1 MSETLNI
8 KHKSLF
14 NEILILIKYR
24 LSLSVVISSVASYLL
39 AFEIFSPSTFI
50 LLIIGGFLVVGSSNG
65 FNQIIE
71 RERDSL
77 MSRTLNRPLPSG
89 NMSIYQAII
98 ICSIIGLVGLSMLYA
113 INFRTAFF
121 GFVSMIIYLAVYTP
135 LKPITPLSVF
145 FGAIPG
151 AIPFMLGWVAVTNKF
166 SIETGILFMIQFFWQ
181 FPHFWAIGW
190 FLHKDYQ
197 KAGFNMLPT
206 GKRDKGTALQSI
218 IYTAWTVLISI
229 VPVFGFTGSLRL
241 SILAAI
247 LVFVCG
253 LLFLYYGLQL
263 FKYQTEKAARQLMLA
278 SVVYITSIQIIY
290 VLDKFIRLWI

>member
-14 NEILILIKYR
+14 SEILILIKYR
-24 LSLSVVISSVASYLL
+24 LSFSVVLPSVASYLL
-39 AFEIFSPSTFI
+39 AFEIFSPLTFI

-89 NMSIYQAII
+89 KMSIYQAIL
-98 ICSIIGLVGLSMLYA
+98 ICSILGVVGLFMLYT

-190 FLHKDYQ
+190 VSHDDY
-197 KAGFNMLPT
+197 KRAGFKMLPT
-206 GKRDKGTALQSI
+206 GKRDNGTAFQIVFFTIWMILVSI
-218 IYTAWTVLISI
+218 LPYFS
-229 VPVFGFTGSLRL
+229 FTGTFSIGVPSLILILVAGIFMLTQALRL
-241 SILAAI
+241 MKYKDNQNAIRLMYTSIFYLS
-247 LVFVCG
+247 F
-253 LLFLYYGLQL
+253 
-263 FKYQTEKAARQLMLA
+263 
-278 SVVYITSIQIIY
+278 IQIIF
-290 VLDKFIRLWI
+290 VLDKLFL